1 MGGVLEHLSHST
13 AKEKHMAGSA
23 GRAAISVQSSVAT
36 PQLRG
41 ERGATSEVVLRD
53 CLVRNALLQHFPHS
67 AHTQHA
73 ITAMIWMGAFPD
85 EMDSFTLRYVV
96 FSRRD
101 QRVSAAAALVP
112 ATVSNTSM

>member
-1 MGGVLEHLSHST
+1 
-13 AKEKHMAGSA
+13 MAGSA
-23 GRAAISVQSSVAT
+23 GRAAISVQLSVAT

-67 AHTQHA
+67 VHTQHA
-73 ITAMIWMGAFPD
+73 IIAIIWMGAYFE

-96 FSRRD
+96 FPRRN
-101 QRVSAAAALVP
+101 QRVSAAAALIP